1 MNYLVSFADSRMYK
15 SLIRLSKQAH
25 TFKFFDKIFLLN
37 ECNLSNSFK
46 KKFKNN
52 LILGSKG
59 YGYWC
64 WKPEIIMNI
73 MNEINNGDCLLYVD
87 AGCHL
92 NIHGKKRLLEYFDLI
107 KKESKGIIAF
117 QAVEPNNKNSKLK
130 YDGRK
135 LRNLKNYKW
144 IKGDTLDYFNVRN
157 NNTITNAQEIAGGV
171 FLIKKCE
178 QSIRIIKEWQKIIH
192 TRFDLISDTASVSPN
207 LSGFIE
213 NRHDQSIWTLLCLK
227 HQIKIISA
235 YELWYPKKNSKKLR
249 SDWNALRKFPIHVK
263 RDKNLGIVNYLNR
276 RINKKIFQ
284 LKNILSKI
292 GLSKKPLKSKY
303 NI

>member
-1 MNYLVSFADSRMYK
+1 MNYLVSFADSRMFK

-25 TFKFFDKIFLLN
+25 TFRFFDKIFLLN
-37 ECNLSNSFK
+37 EYNLSKSFK

-73 MNEINNGDCLLYVD
+73 MDEINNGDCLLYLD

-107 KKESKGIIAF
+107 KKQNKGIIAF
-117 QAVEPNNKNSKLK
+117 QAVEPIKKNSKLK

-144 IKGDTLDYFNVRN
+144 IKGDTLDYFNVRD

-178 QSIRIIKEWQKIIH
+178 QSIKIIKEWLKIIH
-192 TRFDLISDTASVSPN
+192 TRFDLISDIPSVSPN

-249 SDWNALRKFPIHVK
+249 PDWNALRKFPIHVK
-263 RDKNLGIVNYLNR
+263 RDKNLGIVNYLIR
-276 RINKKIFQ
+276 RFNKKIFQ

>member
-1 MNYLVSFADSRMYK
+1 MRK
-15 SLIRLSKQAH
+15 SLIRLSKQAN
-25 TFKFFDKIFLLN
+25 TFKFFDKTFFLD
-37 ECNLSNSFK
+37 ESNLSDSFK
-46 KKFKNN
+46 EKFKNN

-73 MNEINNGDCLLYVD
+73 MDKIKDGDCLLYID

-92 NIHGKKRLLEYFDLI
+92 NIHGKKRLLEYFNLI
-107 KKESKGIIAF
+107 KNQDKGIIAF
-117 QAVEPNNKNSKLK
+117 QAVEPNKENSNLK

-144 IKGDTLDYFNVRN
+144 IKGDTLDYFNVRD
-157 NNTITNAQEIAGGV
+157 NNTVTNAQEIAGGV

-178 QSIRIIKEWQKIIH
+178 KSITIIREWQKIIY
-192 TRFDLISDTASVSPN
+192 TRFDLISDTPSVSPN

-213 NRHDQSIWTLLCLK
+213 NRHDQAIWTLLCLK
-227 HQIKIISA
+227 YRIKILSA
-235 YELWYPKKNSKKLR
+235 YEFWYPKKNSKKLK
-249 SDWNALRKFPIHVK
+249 SDWNALREFPIHVK
-263 RDKNLGIVNYLNR
+263 RDKDLGIVNYLIR
-276 RINKKIFQ
+276 RFNKKIFQ
-284 LKNILSKI
+284 FKNILSKI
-292 GLSKKPLKSKY
+292 GLNKKPLKSEH

>member
-1 MNYLVSFADSRMYK
+1 MNYLVSFGDSRMSK

-25 TFKFFDKIFLLN
+25 TLKFFDKIFLLDEN
-37 ECNLSNSFK
+37 NLSNSFK
-46 KKFKNN
+46 KKFKKK
-52 LILGSKG
+52 LVLGSKG

-73 MNEINNGDCLLYVD
+73 IDKIKDGDCLLYVD

-92 NIHGKKRLLEYFDLI
+92 NIHGKKRLLEYFNLI
-107 KKESKGIIAF
+107 KKQDKGVIAF
-117 QAVEPNNKNSKLK
+117 QAVEPNKKNSNLK

-144 IKGDTLDYFNVRN
+144 IKGDTLDYFNVRHN
-157 NNTITNAQEIAGGV
+157 KAVINAQEIAGGV

-178 QSIRIIKEWQKIIH
+178 QSIAIIKEWKKIIY
-192 TRFDLISDTASVSPN
+192 TRFDLISDSTSISPN

-213 NRHDQSIWTLLCLK
+213 NRHDQAIWTLLCLK
-227 HQIKIISA
+227 YNIKILSA
-235 YELWYPKKNSKKLR
+235 YEFWYPIKNSKTLKP
-249 SDWNALRKFPIHVK
+249 DWDALHEFPIHVK
-263 RDKNLGIVNYLNR
+263 RDKDLGIANYLIR
-276 RINKKIFQ
+276 RFNKKIFQ
-284 LKNILSKI
+284 FKNILSKI
-292 GLSKKPLKSKY
+292 GLNKKPLKSKH